1 MNKVLALPL
10 VRYLSILLLLL
21 IAMYCADRVY
31 NRKFYACIAY
41 LDSMNSRMHSVANDV
56 SSPGVCATQVK

>member
-1 MNKVLALPL
+1 MNKILTLPL
-10 VRYLSILLLLL
+10 IRYLAILLLLL
-21 IAMYCADRVY
+21 IAMYYADRVY

-41 LDSMNSRMHSVANDV
+41 LDSMNSQMHSVANDV